1 MLRLFSEN
9 YHRAKR
15 VVRRLDHAT
24 GEINPFLFAVAV
36 GLVVLYISCLVA
48 LVIRLPVVHSNA
60 CVTTSSPSRSSGAHC
75 IRRCGSVRVLSRH
88 KKLAPA
94 LRNNGPLHD
103 LALAGR
109 GEPQSNL
116 TAPRALRI

>member
-1 MLRLFSEN
+1 MLRLSSEN

-15 VVRRLDHAT
+15 VARRLDHAT

-60 CVTTSSPSRSSGAHC
+60 CVTTSASPAAGEVRDPVRS
-75 IRRCGSVRVLSRH
+75 
-88 KKLAPA
+88 
-94 LRNNGPLHD
+94 GP
-103 LALAGR
+103 
-109 GEPQSNL
+109 
-116 TAPRALRI
+116 T

>member
-1 MLRLFSEN
+1 MLRLSPEN

-36 GLVVLYISCLVA
+36 GLVVLYISCLIA

-60 CVTTSSPSRSSGAHC
+60 CVTTSAPPAAGEVRGP
-75 IRRCGSVRVLSRH
+75 GSF
-88 KKLAPA
+88 APDTSFPK
-94 LRNNGPLHD
+94 G
-103 LALAGR
+103 
-109 GEPQSNL
+109 
-116 TAPRALRI
+116 